1 MRNLINF
8 AGFQLNWLICVLAAA
23 RGLPWAGPLAVLLWV
38 LIHLRLNRGQYKTE
52 LILIIAAAVA
62 GYALDSLLVLAGYL
76 TFPAEARLG
85 YLSPLWM
92 VALWINLATT
102 LRHSL
107 RWLKGRV
114 ALGALIR
121 RDRRRGRLLRR
132 QPSGRRQPRRSPHQ
146 QPADLPDLGA
156 GLAGALRPGRKAGKK
171 RAGGAAGQ
179 GRRDGR
185 GSGPCLS

>member
-62 GYALDSLLVLAGYL
+62 GYTLDSLLVLAGYL

-85 YLSPLWM
+85 YPSPLWM

-114 ALGALIR
+114 ALGALFGGI
-121 RDRRRGRLLRR
+121 
-132 QPSGRRQPRRSPHQ
+132 
-146 QPADLPDLGA
+146 
-156 GLAGALRPGRKAGKK
+156 
-171 RAGGAAGQ
+171 GGAAAYYA
-179 GRRDGR
+179 
-185 GSGPCLS
+185 GSRLDAVSLADPLISSLLIFLIWALALPALYALVEKLEKNGPAGPPDKAGETAGDRARV